1 MTKLLIIKE
10 KLRKIY
16 SSNSMY
22 IISGIKFVVSL
33 LSLLIMNYYI
43 GYMAGL
49 QNPVVSIMISAIC
62 SVLPINVIVVIISLT
77 MILNMYGIAAEI
89 AIVAVLMYIVM
100 YIFYFRFSTRYG
112 YVLLLMPILFFLK
125 IPFIMPL
132 IIGASMSPAAIVAM
146 IFGTIVFYMMQ
157 YGSEEAVLIVN
168 GMSDSGLDKASSFVS
183 RLLDNKEMIVMILAF
198 TIAALLVYGIRKMS
212 IDHSVTIGIIVG
224 GILESIIIL
233 CATYVLEIDGI
244 FKIWMVC
251 VFTLVSISLMYILQ
265 FFILAVDY
273 SRTEYT
279 QFEDDDYYYYVKAVP
294 KIKVT
299 ATDVKVKHIN
309 VKRTRRH

>member
-77 MILNMYGIAAEI
+77 IILNMYGIAAEI

-183 RLLDNKEMIVMILAF
+183 KLLDNKEMIVMILAF

>member
-77 MILNMYGIAAEI
+77 IILNMYGIAAEI